1 MQQFLGVNFYVVVY
15 LEKSMSIEFSSDST
29 TYCKKIME
37 KFNTEHNCDGRDDN
51 YINMSHTR

>member
-1 MQQFLGVNFYVVVY
+1 MNFYVVVY
-15 LEKSMSIEFSSDST
+15 LEKSISIEFSSDST

-51 YINMSHTR
+51 YINISHTR